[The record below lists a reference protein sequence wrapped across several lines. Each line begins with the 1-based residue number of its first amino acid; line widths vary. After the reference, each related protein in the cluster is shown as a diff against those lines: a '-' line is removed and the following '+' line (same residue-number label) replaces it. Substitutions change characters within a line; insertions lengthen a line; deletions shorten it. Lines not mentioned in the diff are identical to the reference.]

1 MMMRFLVPVLV
12 LGALSLL
19 SANMIDEH
27 MRAPAAV
34 RTVQKPQTALRLQKP
49 ADTRTVVIPSE
60 NGHFAAEARVD
71 GRPVAFMVDTGASLI
86 TLRESEASRLG
97 YRPRDN
103 DYTVRVSTANG
114 EGRAAAIELS
124 TVEVGEIMLRDVPAL
139 VVPDDALSVNLLG
152 MSFLSRVRWQYERG
166 QLVLEQ

>member
-1 MMMRFLVPVLV
+1 MMMRFLIAALV
-12 LGALSLL
+12 LGTLSLL
-19 SANMIDEH
+19 SANMLEEQ

-34 RTVQKPQTALRLQKP
+34 RTIQRPQTAQRPQKP
-49 ADTRTVVIPSE
+49 ADTRTVVIPSQD
-60 NGHFAAEARVD
+60 GHFAAEARVD

-86 TLRESEASRLG
+86 TLRASEASRLG

-124 TVEVGEIMLRDVPAL
+124 MVEVGEIMVRDVPAL
-139 VVPDDALSVNLLG
+139 VVPDNALSVNLLG
-152 MSFLSRVRWQYERG
+152 MSFLSRVRWQHERG